1 VTDITPAADGAVEV
15 LVPQWGMGMSEATVV
30 TWLIPEGGHVDA
42 GADLVEIEA
51 EKSEDVIKAPVGGVL
66 ETIVVGEGEAAAV
79 RDVLARIRPA
89 G

>member
-1 VTDITPAADGAVEV
+1 VTDITPADDGAVEV

-30 TWLIPEGGHVDA
+30 TWLVAEGGHVDA

-66 ETIVVGEGEAAAV
+66 EAIVVGEGETAAV
-79 RDVLARIRPA
+79 RDVMARIRPA
-89 G
+89 D

>member
-1 VTDITPAADGAVEV
+1 MTDIVPAADGAIEV

-30 TWLIPEGGHVDA
+30 TWLVTEGGHVDA

-51 EKSEDVIKAPVGGVL
+51 EKSEDVIKAPVAGII
-66 ETIVVGEGEAAAV
+66 ETIVVGEGETAAV